1 MIVFQGVTKE
11 YGSLNA
17 IDNLN
22 LEIPSGKIFGLLGHN
37 GAGKSTTLKS
47 LVSVIV
53 PEHGEIYVDGL
64 NLREDRERIK
74 ENIGYVSDSPD
85 KFLKMDTEIFW
96 NFMATVYGIDEDT
109 KNARISEFVNMFSM
123 DGAMDKTIG
132 ELSHG
137 MRQKAFVIGALIA
150 DPKVWVLDEP
160 MTGLDPQS
168 AYNLKEM
175 MKEHARKGNT
185 VIFSTHVLETAE
197 QICDNIGILKKG
209 KLIFDGTM
217 DDLRKVHPGESLE
230 KIYLQMVE
238 GNIGHE
244 VLDRDATDGGIYS
257 FDELPRDVSSEGAYD
272 ENADGVCDDE

>member
-11 YGSLNA
+11 YGSFKA

-22 LEIPSGKIFGLLGHN
+22 LEIVSGKIFGLLGHN

-53 PEHGEIYVDGL
+53 PEHGEIFVDGL
-64 NLREDRERIK
+64 NLKENRDEIK

-85 KFLKMDTEIFW
+85 KFLKMDTEMFW
-96 NFMATVYGIDEDT
+96 NFMATVYGIDEDV
-109 KNARISEFVNMFSM
+109 KNERISKFVEIFSM
-123 DGAMDKTIG
+123 DDAIDKTIG

-160 MTGLDPQS
+160 LTGLDPQS

-175 MKEHARKGNT
+175 MKEHAKKGNT

-209 KLIFDGTM
+209 KLIFNGTM
-217 DDLRKVHPGESLE
+217 DDLRKTHPGENLE
-230 KIYLQMVE
+230 RIYLDMVGDKANE
-238 GNIGHE
+238 E
-244 VLDRDATDGGIYS
+244 VRE
-257 FDELPRDVSSEGAYD
+257 DE
-272 ENADGVCDDE
+272 